1 MMGGTYHTVS
11 RFAGWNESELPPNYY
26 NLDRGTQAKIFAAYL
41 ALVAGLIY
49 AMKQNNRKRKSPK
62 QIQQE
67 TRGYEWHDN
76 DQPDWARNDGGVSQ
90 IEEWKRIYGI
100 DDDEDIGRGRQF

>member
-11 RFAGWNESELPPNYY
+11 RFAGWNESELPPDYY
-26 NLDRGTQAKIFAAYL
+26 NLDRGTQAQIFGAYL

-49 AMKQNNRKRKSPK
+49 AMKENSRKRKSPK

-67 TRGYEWHDN
+67 IRGYDWQEG
-76 DQPDWARNDGGVSQ
+76 DQPYWSGNDEGLSQ
-90 IEEWKRIYGI
+90 IEEWKRLYGI
-100 DDDEDIGRGRQF
+100 DDEDEFKGGRQV